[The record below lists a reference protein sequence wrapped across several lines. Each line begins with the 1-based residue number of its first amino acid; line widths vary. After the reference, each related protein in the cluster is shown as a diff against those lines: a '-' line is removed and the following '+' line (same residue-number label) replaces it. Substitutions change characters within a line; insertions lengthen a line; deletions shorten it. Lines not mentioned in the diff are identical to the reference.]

1 MEDLADV
8 RPACDDLGAC
18 RVEVGDDQVQTLDGA
33 RRLIILSGMTPEPV
47 PGATGMRSQYED
59 RVPGR

>member
-33 RRLIILSGMTPEPV
+33 RRLIILSGMTP
-47 PGATGMRSQYED
+47 
-59 RVPGR
+59 